1 MSNGECPDSV
11 SNLYTWISFVAN
23 NIVKLVL
30 AFPTFVWDIPKMQ

>member
-30 AFPTFVWDIPKMQ
+30 AFSNLCVGHS